1 VISNDDI
8 LFVRNLLRAIDDFD
22 SEYSTGYSAIH
33 FKCDSRLDEL
43 LIGPN
48 GWFCY
53 STGGIDLMY
62 GFCANKLA
70 VREGSTDDSFMICFL
85 DETENGVTPRFLIAK
100 FDGILAIRA
109 LGHRQEKEFNFPLQ
123 V

>member
-1 VISNDDI
+1 MISSDDI
-8 LFVRNLLRAIDDFD
+8 LLVRKLLLAIDDVV
-22 SEYSTGYSAIH
+22 SEYSTDYSAIH
-33 FKCDSRLDEL
+33 FKCGSRLDEL

-53 STGGIDLMY
+53 STGGIDFMY
-62 GFCANKLA
+62 GFHANKLA

-85 DETENGVTPRFLIAK
+85 DQSESGVTPKLLIAK
-100 FDGILAIRA
+100 FDEILAIRA
-109 LGHRQEKEFNFPLQ
+109 LGHREEKVFNFPLQ